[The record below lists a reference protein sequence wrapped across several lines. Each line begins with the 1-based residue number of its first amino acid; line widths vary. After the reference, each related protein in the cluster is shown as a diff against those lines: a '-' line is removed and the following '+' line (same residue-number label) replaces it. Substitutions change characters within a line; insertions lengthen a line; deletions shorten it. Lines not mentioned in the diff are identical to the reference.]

1 LAAKRYI
8 RVMNRQEMTDKI
20 QDMKS
25 RASDV
30 AKNVGQQ
37 AHEYVHENAWA
48 SVACAALLG
57 CVVGFLLARR
67 D

>member
-1 LAAKRYI
+1 
-8 RVMNRQEMTDKI
+8 MTDKI
-20 QDMKS
+20 QDIKS

-30 AKNVGQQ
+30 AKNVGQS

-48 SVACAALLG
+48 SIACAALLG

>member
-1 LAAKRYI
+1 VAKRYI
-8 RVMNRQEMTDKI
+8 RVMNRQEVTDKI
-20 QDMKS
+20 QDLKS

-30 AKNVGQQ
+30 AKNVGQS

-57 CVVGFLLARR
+57 CIVGFLLARR

>member
-1 LAAKRYI
+1 
-8 RVMNRQEMTDKI
+8 MTEKM
-20 QDMKS
+20 QDLKG

-30 AKNVGQQ
+30 AKNVGQ
-37 AHEYVHENAWA
+37 ATHEYVHENAWA
-48 SVACAALLG
+48 SIACAALLG

>member
-1 LAAKRYI
+1 
-8 RVMNRQEMTDKI
+8 MTDKI
-20 QDMKS
+20 QDIKS
-25 RASDV
+25 RATDV

-57 CVVGFLLARR
+57 CIVGFLLSRR

>member
-1 LAAKRYI
+1 
-8 RVMNRQEMTDKI
+8 MNRRDVTEKI
-20 QDMKS
+20 SDLKS

-30 AKNVGQQ
+30 AKNVGQ
-37 AHEYVHENAWA
+37 ATHEYVHENAWT

-57 CVVGFLLARR
+57 CIVGFLLARR